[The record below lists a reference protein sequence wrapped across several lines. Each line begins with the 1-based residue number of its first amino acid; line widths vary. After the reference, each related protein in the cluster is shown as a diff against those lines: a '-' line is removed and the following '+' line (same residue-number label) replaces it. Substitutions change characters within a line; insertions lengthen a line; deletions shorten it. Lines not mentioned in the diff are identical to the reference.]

1 VVLGRLVVSTC
12 FQIEPDLFDLI
23 SVMQS
28 EVQGIEVGMQL
39 VRSKTSELKA
49 SGQSSMGSLR
59 MIVVDSITNL
69 FKDTLMSTTSQGES
83 AVQFRVLCKLTPT
96 QATLR

>member
-1 VVLGRLVVSTC
+1 MVLGRLVVSTC

-28 EVQGIEVGMQL
+28 EVQGIEVGIQL
-39 VRSKTSELKA
+39 IRSKTSELKA
-49 SGQSSMGSLR
+49 SDQSPMGSLR

-83 AVQFRVLCKLTPT
+83 ACNNMMIVKLTPT
-96 QATLR
+96 QAMLQ